1 MIIWKDKAI
10 VLSKINYSENS
21 LILKAFTLNN
31 GIKTGLVKGGK
42 KLNKSNIFE
51 AGNLVTLE
59 WKGRNEDVLGIFNC
73 DLLEANSAIYLNDSK
88 KFMSII
94 SMLNLI
100 EFSFLE
106 NESESELFLST
117 YELIKLILNN
127 EENWLEVY
135 VKWELLLLKK
145 IGFGLELSTC
155 IVSNTQ
161 KNLVYV
167 SPKSG
172 CAVSKAAAKGYEK
185 KLLPLPSFLVTEK
198 KPSLKSIKEGLELLV
213 DYSRNQKKHG
223 SEKRIFKVM
232 EMIKSYGT
240 HSKSMISKLESV
252 AVYFETE
259 EENFPP
265 HLSLRKA
272 SVIKETISEIKS
284 LVDQPKLIHLNY

>member
-51 AGNLVTLE
+51 AGNLVALE
-59 WKGRNEDVLGIFNC
+59 WKGRNEDVLGLFNC

-106 NESESELFLST
+106 NESENELFLST

-145 IGFGLELSTC
+145 SD
-155 IVSNTQ
+155 
-161 KNLVYV
+161 LV
-167 SPKSG
+167 
-172 CAVSKAAAKGYEK
+172 
-185 KLLPLPSFLVTEK
+185 
-198 KPSLKSIKEGLELLV
+198 
-213 DYSRNQKKHG
+213 
-223 SEKRIFKVM
+223 
-232 EMIKSYGT
+232 
-240 HSKSMISKLESV
+240 
-252 AVYFETE
+252 
-259 EENFPP
+259 
-265 HLSLRKA
+265 
-272 SVIKETISEIKS
+272 
-284 LVDQPKLIHLNY
+284 

>member
-1 MIIWKDKAI
+1 LIIWKDKAI

-106 NESESELFLST
+106 NESENELFLST

-185 KLLPLPSFLVTEK
+185 KLLPLPSFLVSKK
-198 KPSLKSIKEGLELLV
+198 KPSLKNIKEGLELTT
-213 DYSRNQKKHG
+213 
-223 SEKRIFKVM
+223 F
-232 EMIKSYGT
+232 
-240 HSKSMISKLESV
+240 
-252 AVYFETE
+252 F
-259 EENFPP
+259 
-265 HLSLRKA
+265 
-272 SVIKETISEIKS
+272 
-284 LVDQPKLIHLNY
+284 

>member
-106 NESESELFLST
+106 NESENELFLST

-145 IGFGLELSTC
+145 IGFGLELSKC

-172 CAVSKAAAKGYEK
+172 CAVSKSAAKGYEK
-185 KLLPLPSFLVTEK
+185 KLLPLPDFLITEK
-198 KPSLKSIKEGLELLV
+198 KPSLKSIKEGLEITTYFL
-213 DYSRNQKKHG
+213 
-223 SEKRIFKVM
+223 
-232 EMIKSYGT
+232 IKF
-240 HSKSMISKLESV
+240 SKSINKNLPFTRE
-252 AVYFETE
+252 YFID
-259 EENFPP
+259 
-265 HLSLRKA
+265 S
-272 SVIKETISEIKS
+272 I
-284 LVDQPKLIHLNY
+284 